1 MIEKDG
7 NLLTELRLIRVTGVS
22 LIGNVQ
28 ITTQALHAVLQA
40 GVDISFFSG
49 SGRYLSHMAPEQS
62 KNIFLRLGQYHC
74 YELLSERMK
83 FARAIV
89 NNKIQNQM
97 HMIRQYRWNGL
108 GYDYKSDLE
117 CLEKYQKVLCRKKTV
132 NALMGV
138 EGICSAVYFRT
149 YAI

>member
-7 NLLTELRLIRVTGVS
+7 NLLTELRLIHVTGVS

-28 ITTQALHAVLQA
+28 ITTRALHAILQA

-74 YELLSERMK
+74 YELL
-83 FARAIV
+83 
-89 NNKIQNQM
+89 
-97 HMIRQYRWNGL
+97 
-108 GYDYKSDLE
+108 
-117 CLEKYQKVLCRKKTV
+117 
-132 NALMGV
+132 
-138 EGICSAVYFRT
+138 
-149 YAI
+149 

>member
-7 NLLTELRLIRVTGVS
+7 NLLTELRLIHVTGVS

-62 KNIFLRLGQYHC
+62 KNIFLRLGQY
-74 YELLSERMK
+74 
-83 FARAIV
+83 
-89 NNKIQNQM
+89 
-97 HMIRQYRWNGL
+97 RWNGL
-108 GYDYKSDLE
+108 GYDYESDLE
-117 CLEKYQKVLCRKKTV
+117 CLEKYQKVLCRKETV

-138 EGICSAVYFRT
+138 EGICSAVYFRA